1 MGYSGAPRPE
11 PVKSVGTL
19 FRDAKKVLDKKHSEW
34 KKAGAAL
41 DGASEGVADLETQ
54 LASAKKFRD
63 EARLVADAADLALS
77 AAAAQLAAAEARHL
91 EEQQVAKDA
100 MAEESV
106 ENKPGPSKQSVEPGP
121 EVELLEG
128 F

>member
-1 MGYSGAPRPE
+1 M
-11 PVKSVGTL
+11 
-19 FRDAKKVLDKKHSEW
+19 
-34 KKAGAAL
+34 
-41 DGASEGVADLETQ
+41 
-54 LASAKKFRD
+54 ASAKKSRD
-63 EARLVADAADLALS
+63 EARLVADAADLALLS
-77 AAAAQLAAAEARHL
+77 AATAQLAAAEVRHL

-100 MAEESV
+100 MVEESV